1 MRERFKRIEDLLS
14 NPFDPEGVIKELEK
28 LLEDIPKLKR
38 EELMELEK
46 ELPRL
51 KFLIE
56 RNYRIA
62 LGWLEELPRRI
73 RLNKKA

>member
-1 MRERFKRIEDLLS
+1 MRERLKRLEELLS

-46 ELPRL
+46 ELPKLRS
-51 KFLIE
+51 LIE
-56 RNYRIA
+56 RNYSIA
-62 LGWLEELPRRI
+62 LGWLEELPKRI
-73 RLNKKA
+73 RLSKKV